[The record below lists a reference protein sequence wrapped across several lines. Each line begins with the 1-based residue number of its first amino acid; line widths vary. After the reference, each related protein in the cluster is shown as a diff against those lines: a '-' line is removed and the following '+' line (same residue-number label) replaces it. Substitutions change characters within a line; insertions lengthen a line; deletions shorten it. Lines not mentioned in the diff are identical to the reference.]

1 MFKKIFS
8 YTNSR
13 MVEEQENGKRS
24 SRREVVSTTG
34 ACRVKVTQS
43 SGIAMSGVRHVNK
56 IPTIRGTDILRD
68 ARLNKG
74 TAFTL
79 EERQIL
85 GIHGLLPPCISTQEI
100 QCQRVYAE
108 LHKKANDLQ
117 RYIQLMALLERN
129 ESLFFK
135 LLMDHTEE
143 LMPIVY
149 TPTVGL
155 ACQKYGV
162 IFRKPRGLFVSINDL
177 GHVEELLE
185 NWPVDDVK
193 AIVVTDGERILGL
206 GDLGCC
212 GMGIPVGKLALYT
225 VCSRIDPKVCLPVM
239 IDVGTNNQTLL
250 DDPLYIG
257 VPQKRATGKPY
268 DDLIDEF
275 IQASVKR
282 FGKSVLIQFEDFG
295 NQNAFRFLE
304 KYRNKICTFNDDIQG
319 TASVTVAGVLAALRI
334 TKNKLADHNFL
345 FQGAGEAAIG
355 IADLLVLAMV
365 KEGLSEEDAKR
376 RIWLVDSKGLI
387 VKDRAVGG
395 LNEQKLKYAHSME
408 HIRTLAEVVKK
419 VKPTVIIG
427 VAAVAGAFTEEIV
440 KSMASFNERP
450 VIFALSNP
458 TSKAECTA
466 EQAYTWTNG
475 KAVFASG
482 SPFSPVT
489 LPDGRQFVP
498 GQGNNSYIFPGV
510 ALGVI
515 ASKAQHVTDEMFL
528 LAAESLADQV
538 TSSQLEKGCLFPPL
552 SDIREVSFRVAVDVV
567 KLAYASG
574 LATVHPEP
582 SDKEQLVKENLYYP
596 DYISYIPS
604 TYAWPKQ

>member
-1 MFKKIFS
+1 MKA
-8 YTNSR
+8 
-13 MVEEQENGKRS
+13 MQEF
-24 SRREVVSTTG
+24 
-34 ACRVKVTQS
+34 
-43 SGIAMSGVRHVNK
+43 GI
-56 IPTIRGTDILRD
+56 
-68 ARLNKG
+68 
-74 TAFTL
+74 
-79 EERQIL
+79 
-85 GIHGLLPPCISTQEI
+85 
-100 QCQRVYAE
+100 
-108 LHKKANDLQ
+108 
-117 RYIQLMALLERN
+117 
-129 ESLFFK
+129 
-135 LLMDHTEE
+135 
-143 LMPIVY
+143 
-149 TPTVGL
+149 
-155 ACQKYGV
+155 
-162 IFRKPRGLFVSINDL
+162 
-177 GHVEELLE
+177 
-185 NWPVDDVK
+185 
-193 AIVVTDGERILGL
+193 
-206 GDLGCC
+206 
-212 GMGIPVGKLALYT
+212 
-225 VCSRIDPKVCLPVM
+225 
-239 IDVGTNNQTLL
+239 
-250 DDPLYIG
+250 
-257 VPQKRATGKPY
+257 
-268 DDLIDEF
+268 
-275 IQASVKR
+275 
-282 FGKSVLIQFEDFG
+282 VL
-295 NQNAFRFLE
+295 
-304 KYRNKICTFNDDIQG
+304 
-319 TASVTVAGVLAALRI
+319 
-334 TKNKLADHNFL
+334 
-345 FQGAGEAAIG
+345 
-355 IADLLVLAMV
+355 
-365 KEGLSEEDAKR
+365 
-376 RIWLVDSKGLI
+376 
-387 VKDRAVGG
+387 DRAVGG

>member
-1 MFKKIFS
+1 
-8 YTNSR
+8 
-13 MVEEQENGKRS
+13 
-24 SRREVVSTTG
+24 
-34 ACRVKVTQS
+34 
-43 SGIAMSGVRHVNK
+43 MSGVRHVNK

-275 IQASVKR
+275 IQASEVI
-282 FGKSVLIQFEDFG
+282 FAHQTLIMRNILTRELKPLFLIDSLQQDFKNLSPINHCCVYFIASNFKFQMQCIHIYGFLQGCPEVFECSTLVV
-295 NQNAFRFLE
+295 AFRG
-304 KYRNKICTFNDDIQG
+304 G

-355 IADLLVLAMV
+355 IADLLVLAM
-365 KEGLSEEDAKR
+365 
-376 RIWLVDSKGLI
+376 
-387 VKDRAVGG
+387 DRAVGG